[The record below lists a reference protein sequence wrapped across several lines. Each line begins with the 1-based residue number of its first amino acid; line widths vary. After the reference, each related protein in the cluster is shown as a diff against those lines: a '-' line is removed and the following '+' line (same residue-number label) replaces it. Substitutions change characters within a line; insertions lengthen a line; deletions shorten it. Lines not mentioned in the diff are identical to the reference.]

1 MRQKE
6 KNLKN
11 TKRHLE
17 KHEKWTQF
25 RDSQNKFDRRFR
37 FYKRQHERGKMAQ
50 IDQICTSNPT
60 EFWHKIKSLG
70 PKKKYIIPMEIINND
85 GTLETNST
93 VVLNQ
98 WKNEFYNLYKNILGV
113 YDDDFKEISKHFM
126 LFNEDKMTN
135 PLYEETGNLN
145 INFSYEEVQYVVLKA
160 KNGKSTGMDGIPYEV
175 LKISVVLNFY
185 NVYFNTVLILHILQS
200 LGTRQLLHQFPN
212 PELQILECP

>member
-1 MRQKE
+1 
-6 KNLKN
+6 
-11 TKRHLE
+11 
-17 KHEKWTQF
+17 
-25 RDSQNKFDRRFR
+25 
-37 FYKRQHERGKMAQ
+37 MAQ

-85 GTLETNST
+85 GTLETNNVST

-98 WKNEFYNLYKNILGV
+98 WKNEFYSLYKNILDV

-160 KNGKSTGMDGIPYEV
+160 KNGKSTGMDGIPYKV
-175 LKISVVLNFY
+175 LKNKCCIEF
-185 NVYFNTVLILHILQS
+185 LQR
-200 LGTRQLLHQFPN
+200 LFQYCFDIAHTPN
-212 PELQILECP
+212 S